1 LVGRRGNG
9 VADVETNAG
18 DVSMTIDKKQRIAL
32 VIGSGSVKCA
42 AALGLMK
49 VFEREN
55 IQVDMVVGCSGGA
68 IYAALIALGW
78 PVQKATEATLR
89 MWTRELTGK
98 RNPKA
103 ILQLAFPRLFKFD
116 ETFGLIDDRL
126 INQRLR
132 TGFDDATFA
141 QARIPLFVT
150 ATDLYSGEQVVMSEG
165 SVAEAVRASMSIPY
179 IFPPYRVNGRFLVD
193 GYQSDPLPIGVA
205 IKEGADIIIALGF
218 ESPYQER
225 ITSLM
230 RYNFQISSV
239 TSNNLL
245 KTNFAFHNL
254 AHHSEIIPI
263 LPEFKYHIKLFD
275 TDKLP
280 YVIEE
285 GERAAQGQLPYIKE
299 LLDR

>member
-1 LVGRRGNG
+1 MIMKG
-9 VADVETNAG
+9 
-18 DVSMTIDKKQRIAL
+18 KKSPRIAL

-55 IQVDMVVGCSGGA
+55 IPVDLVVGCSGGA

-78 PVQKATEATLR
+78 PVEKATEVTLR
-89 MWTRELTGK
+89 MWTREVTSK
-98 RNPKA
+98 RNTKA
-103 ILQLAFPRLFKFD
+103 MLQLVLPWIFKFD
-116 ETFGLIDDRL
+116 ETFGLIDASI
-126 INQRLR
+126 INRRLR
-132 TGFDDATFA
+132 TGYGGATFA
-141 QARIPLFVT
+141 QTLIPLFVT
-150 ATDLYSGEQVVMSEG
+150 ATDLYSGEQVVISEG
-165 SVAEAVRASMSIPY
+165 SVADAVRASMSIPY
-179 IFPPYRVNGRFLVD
+179 IFPPHKVNGRFMID
-193 GYQSDPLPIGVA
+193 GYQSDPLPVGVA
-205 IKEGADIIIALGF
+205 IREGADIIIALGF
-218 ESPYQER
+218 ESPYQEQ

-263 LPEFKYHIKLFD
+263 LPEFKQRIKLFD

-285 GERAAQGQLPYIKE
+285 GERAAEAQLPFIKN
-299 LLDR
+299 LLDG

>member
-1 LVGRRGNG
+1 
-9 VADVETNAG
+9 
-18 DVSMTIDKKQRIAL
+18 
-32 VIGSGSVKCA
+32 
-42 AALGLMK
+42 MK

-55 IQVDMVVGCSGGA
+55 IAVDMVVGCSGGA

-78 PVQKATEATLR
+78 PVEKAAETTLC
-89 MWTRELTGK
+89 MWTREVTSK
-98 RNPKA
+98 RSTKA
-103 ILQLAFPRLFKFD
+103 MLQLVLPWIFKFD
-116 ETFGLIDDRL
+116 ETFGLIDDSL
-126 INQRLR
+126 INRRLR
-132 TGFDDATFA
+132 AGFDGATFA
-141 QARIPLFVT
+141 QTRIPLFVT
-150 ATDLYSGEQVVMSEG
+150 ATDLYNGEQVVMSEG

-179 IFPPYRVNGRFLVD
+179 IFPPYKVDGRFLID

-218 ESPYQER
+218 ESPYQEHV
-225 ITSLM
+225 TSLM

-254 AHHSEIIPI
+254 VHHSEIIPI
-263 LPEFKYHIKLFD
+263 LPEFEQRIKLFD

-285 GERAAQGQLPYIKE
+285 GERAAEQQLPYIKG
-299 LLDR
+299 LLGR

>member
-1 LVGRRGNG
+1 MM
-9 VADVETNAG
+9 AQTA
-18 DVSMTIDKKQRIAL
+18 KPRIAL

-49 VFEREN
+49 VLERED
-55 IQVDMVVGCSGGA
+55 IDVDMVVGCSGGA

-78 PVQKATEATLR
+78 SVEKATEATLR
-89 MWTRELTGK
+89 MWTRKVTSK
-98 RNPKA
+98 RSTKA
-103 ILQLAFPRLFKFD
+103 MLQLVLPWIFKFD
-116 ETFGLIDDRL
+116 ETFGLIDDSL
-126 INQRLR
+126 INRRLR
-132 TGFDDATFA
+132 AGYDGATFA
-141 QARIPLFVT
+141 QTRIPLFVT
-150 ATDLYSGEQVVMSEG
+150 ATDLYNGEQVVMSEG

-179 IFPPYRVNGRFLVD
+179 IFPPHKVNGRFLID

-218 ESPYQER
+218 ESPHQER

-239 TSNNLL
+239 ISNNLL

-263 LPEFKYHIKLFD
+263 LPDFKYHIKLFD

-285 GERAAQGQLPYIKE
+285 GERAAEEQLPFIKG
-299 LLDR
+299 LLGRET

>member
-1 LVGRRGNG
+1 
-9 VADVETNAG
+9 
-18 DVSMTIDKKQRIAL
+18 MPKKSNSKKTIAL

-42 AALGLMK
+42 AALGMMK
-49 VFEREN
+49 VFAREN
-55 IQVDMVVGCSGGA
+55 IAVDLVIGCSGGA
-68 IYAALIALGW
+68 IYAAQIALGW
-78 PVQKATEATLR
+78 SVEKAIDTTLR
-89 MWTRELTGK
+89 MWTREVTRR
-98 RNPKA
+98 RNVKA
-103 ILQLAFPRLFKFD
+103 IFQLIFPRVFKFD
-116 ETFGLIDDRL
+116 ESFGLINDSILNRS
-126 INQRLR
+126 LR
-132 TGFDDATFA
+132 AGFEGASFA
-141 QARIPLFVT
+141 DTQIPLFIA
-150 ATDLYSGEQVVMSEG
+150 ATDLYNGEQVVMSEG
-165 SVAEAVRASMSIPY
+165 SVAEAIRGSISIPY
-179 IFPPYRVNGRFLVD
+179 IFPPHKVNGRFMID

-263 LPEFKYHIKLFD
+263 LPEFKHPIKLFD

-285 GERAAQGQLPYIKE
+285 GERAAEKQLPYIKK
-299 LLDR
+299 LLDM

>member
-1 LVGRRGNG
+1 
-9 VADVETNAG
+9 
-18 DVSMTIDKKQRIAL
+18 

-49 VFEREN
+49 VLEREN
-55 IQVDMVVGCSGGA
+55 IAVDMVVGCSGGA
-68 IYAALIALGW
+68 IYASLIALGW
-78 PVQKATEATLR
+78 PVERATEATLR
-89 MWTRELTGK
+89 MWTREVTAR
-98 RNPKA
+98 RNIKA
-103 ILQLAFPRLFKFD
+103 MLQLVLPWIFKFD
-116 ETFGLIDDRL
+116 ETFGLIDDAL
-126 INQRLR
+126 INRRLR
-132 TGFDDATFA
+132 AGYDGATFA

-150 ATDLYSGEQVVMSEG
+150 ATDLYNGEQVVISEG

-179 IFPPYRVNGRFLVD
+179 IFPPYKLDGRYLID

-205 IKEGADIIIALGF
+205 IKEGADLIIAMGF
-218 ESPYQER
+218 ESPYQEQ

-230 RYNFQISSV
+230 RYNFQISSMI
-239 TSNNLL
+239 SNNLL

-263 LPEFKYHIKLFD
+263 LPEFKHRIKLFD

-285 GERAAQGQLPYIKE
+285 GERAAEAQLPHIKR
-299 LLDR
+299 LLGQ